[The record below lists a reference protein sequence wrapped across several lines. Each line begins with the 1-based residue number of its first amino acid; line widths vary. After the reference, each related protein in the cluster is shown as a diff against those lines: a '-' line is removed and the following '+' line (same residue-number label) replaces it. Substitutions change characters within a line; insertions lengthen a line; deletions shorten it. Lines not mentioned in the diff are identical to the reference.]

1 MRRLHLLSALGT
13 LPLLALS
20 LLLGAAG
27 AAQAAVGVQIL
38 TPTADQTIFGPTE
51 IRASVDSTEAVVRV
65 EFFVN
70 GKLVGTATKAPWA
83 VTWDAGQ
90 QNQKR
95 EFRAVVHGASGATA
109 AHSVLTVPV
118 QIDEQMDLRLQQLFV
133 TVTRGEARTLD
144 LDEADFRVFDNG
156 KAQQIITFGRGELP
170 LTAVLLLDTSESMV
184 GERMEAARRGASLF
198 LGGLRDV
205 DEASVVLFSDR
216 LLRATPFTADAG
228 VLRRAMA
235 ETEAAGGTA
244 VNDFLYM
251 SLKLLEP
258 RVGRRVVILLSDGS
272 DVHSVVPMSE
282 VLWKA
287 RTGQA
292 MIYWIQLDENKHKS
306 YVSSWRTAEENDVEY
321 KTLIKA
327 VEESGGRIE
336 KIDDIAQLDKAFQII
351 LQELREQY
359 VLGYYPSDLKND
371 GKWHDVKVDIKRG
384 GVKARTRDGY
394 LDF

>member
-1 MRRLHLLSALGT
+1 MRRLRIVSGW
-13 LPLLALS
+13 ALS
-20 LLLGAAG
+20 LALLATGI
-27 AAQAAVGVQIL
+27 AQAAVSVQIVS
-38 TPTADQTIFGPTE
+38 PTADQPIFGRTE
-51 IRASVDSTEAVVRV
+51 VQAAVSSTEQITKV
-65 EFFVN
+65 EIYVN
-70 GKLVGTATKAPWA
+70 GKLVGTATQAPWT
-83 VTWDAGQ
+83 VFFEAGE
-90 QNQKR
+90 QNIKR
-95 EFRAVVHGASGATA
+95 EIKAVIHGASGTTA
-109 AHSVLTVPV
+109 AHTVVTNPV
-118 QIDEQMDLRLQQLFV
+118 QIDDQLDLRLQQLFV
-133 TVTRGEARTLD
+133 TVTRGQARTLD
-144 LDEADFRVFDNG
+144 LDEGDFKVYDNG
-156 KAQQIITFGRGELP
+156 KPQQIITFGRGELP
-170 LTAVLLLDTSESMV
+170 LTAVLLLDTSESMQ
-184 GERMEAARRGASLF
+184 GERIKAARRGATTF
-198 LGGLRDV
+198 LTGLKDV

-216 LLRATPFTADAG
+216 LLRATPFVSDKKP
-228 VLRRAMA
+228 LFRALE
-235 ETEAAGGTA
+235 ETEATGGTA

-306 YVSSWRTAEENDVEY
+306 YVSSWRSVEENDVEY
-321 KTLIKA
+321 KTLVKT

-336 KIDDIAQLDKAFQII
+336 KINSINELEGAFQAI
-351 LQELREQY
+351 LHELREQY

-371 GKWHDVKVDIKRG
+371 GRWHEVKVDVQRS